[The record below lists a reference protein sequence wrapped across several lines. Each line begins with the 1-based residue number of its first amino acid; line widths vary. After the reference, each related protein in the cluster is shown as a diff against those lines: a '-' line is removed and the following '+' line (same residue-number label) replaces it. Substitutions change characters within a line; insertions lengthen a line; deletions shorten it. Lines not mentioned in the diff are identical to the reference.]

1 MAGRGKRKTPAGRAG
16 GAEGRECCAVGA
28 RMLADSVHAL
38 DTQVALF
45 RRCGTGKLEP
55 ATKPSSASN

>member
-1 MAGRGKRKTPAGRAG
+1 MKGGGQGEAQDETPAGLAG
-16 GAEGRECCAVGA
+16 GAEERECCAVGA

-45 RRCGTGKLEP
+45 LQVW
-55 ATKPSSASN
+55 NW